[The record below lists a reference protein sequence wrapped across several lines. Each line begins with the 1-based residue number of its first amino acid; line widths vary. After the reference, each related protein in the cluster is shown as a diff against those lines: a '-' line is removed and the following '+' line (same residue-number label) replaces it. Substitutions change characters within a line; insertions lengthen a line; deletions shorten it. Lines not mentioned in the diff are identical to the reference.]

1 MAKIETTA
9 DLRKFLCAS
18 INSVANGT
26 MDVEKAR
33 NITKLAGQVNESIYA
48 EVKVQKTKIEMSL
61 EADKFG
67 ELDIVSAK

>member
-48 EVKVQKTKIEMSL
+48 EVKVQKTKIDMGL

-67 ELDIVSAK
+67 QLDIVNQE